1 MIITAIIP
9 AINRIR
15 FRFFLSSVPFLSS
28 NLFIPQLSLLRSR
41 SAYGKVIYCQSF
53 LQTGSYVLY
62 FIIWTCG
69 EVVKQKKYSS
79 FVKSKCNVGKNDY
92 KSESQVADDDK
103 IVTFTN

>member
-1 MIITAIIP
+1 MIITAISP
-9 AINRIR
+9 AINRTR

-28 NLFIPQLSLLRSR
+28 NSYAALPRSR

-53 LQTGSYVLY
+53 LQAGSYVLY

-69 EVVKQKKYSS
+69 EIVKQKKYSS

>member
-1 MIITAIIP
+1 FIICAVLIIKS
-9 AINRIR
+9 
-15 FRFFLSSVPFLSS
+15 FHT
-28 NLFIPQLSLLRSR
+28 QLSLLRSR
-41 SAYGKVIYCQSF
+41 SAYDKVIYCQSF

-69 EVVKQKKYSS
+69 EIVKQKKYSS

>member
-1 MIITAIIP
+1 MMVTAISP

-62 FIIWTCG
+62 FIIWTSG
-69 EVVKQKKYSS
+69 EIVKQNVTVHIWKAEPANGLRSGVTYLS
-79 FVKSKCNVGKNDY
+79 F
-92 KSESQVADDDK
+92 
-103 IVTFTN
+103 FLFFL